1 MKKIILLVLSFL
13 ATTIYAQGNQVTVGT
28 PECGRSISKAAPARY
43 DYVLEK
49 ENSWASMLYNASQ
62 ISASGAIKGL
72 AFYADCMTSEECTF
86 DTAKNQKIYLKEV
99 DFNQFNSTSEP
110 DLSTFTK
117 VYDGDITWKRGLI
130 GQIENSKTQIAF
142 DTEFKYSGKKSLVV
156 YFSNENNTPLGGY
169 MGCGTSP
176 SFLWDDK
183 AGEKSIIYENFKKGE
198 KIASGSFGKERPVTR
213 FYFDEMNTEDFT
225 PSEQKATITAD
236 TKTIRANGVSSSLIT
251 VQLYNKDGSIL
262 KYANQ
267 RVTLS
272 TTAGVLGSVMD
283 KKDGTYTAYL
293 TSSTEEETAV
303 ISGMLNGVMIRDTEE
318 VKFTKNKNTGA
329 EEAEEE
335 NETPS
340 TDNGTKSNNLVQGF
354 SPNNDGTNDTW
365 QIFSN
370 TDIATKYPNNSLFIF
385 NRLGYQVY
393 DAAPYKDDWNGE
405 SNGKITVSKDA
416 KLPVGSYYF
425 IFNTGQDKEI
435 IKGWVQINY

>member
-1 MKKIILLVLSFL
+1 MKKIFLLVLSFL

-28 PECGRSISKAAPARY
+28 PKCGSSISKAAPARY

-49 ENSWASMLYNASQ
+49 ENSWASMLYNPSQ

-72 AFYADCMTSEECTF
+72 AFYVDCMTFNECNF

-117 VYDGDITWKRGLI
+117 VYDGDITWKRGLT
-130 GQIENSKTQIAF
+130 IENSKTQVVF
-142 DTEFKYSGKKSLVV
+142 DTEFEYSGKKSLVV
-156 YFSNENNTPLGGY
+156 YFGNENNKPLGGY
-169 MGCGTSP
+169 TGCGTSP
-176 SFLWDDK
+176 SFLWND
-183 AGEKSIIYENFKKGE
+183 AGENTVVYEVFKKGE
-198 KIASGSFGKERPVTR
+198 KKGEGNYAKELPVTR

-251 VQLYNKDGSIL
+251 VQLYNEDGSVL
-262 KYANQ
+262 QYANQ

-318 VKFTKNKNTGA
+318 VKFTKNKITDS
-329 EEAEEE
+329 E
-335 NETPS
+335 NDQIHT
-340 TDNGTKSNNLVQGF
+340 TDDITKSNNLVQGF
-354 SPNNDGTNDTW
+354 SPNNDGINDTW

-405 SNGKITVSKDA
+405 SNGKITISKDA
-416 KLPVGSYYF
+416 KLPIGSYYF

>member
-1 MKKIILLVLSFL
+1 MKKIFLLVLSFL

-28 PECGRSISKAAPARY
+28 PKCGSSISKAAPARY

-49 ENSWASMLYNASQ
+49 ENSWASMLYNPSQ
-62 ISASGAIKGL
+62 ISAYGAIKGL
-72 AFYADCMTSEECTF
+72 AFYVDCMTFNECNF

-117 VYDGDITWKRGLI
+117 VYDGDITWKRGLT
-130 GQIENSKTQIAF
+130 IENSKTQVVF
-142 DTEFKYSGKKSLVV
+142 DTEFEYSGKKSLVV
-156 YFSNENNTPLGGY
+156 YFSNENNKPLGGY
-169 MGCGTSP
+169 TGCGTSP
-176 SFLWDDK
+176 SFLWND
-183 AGEKSIIYENFKKGE
+183 AGENTVVYEVFKKGE
-198 KIASGSFGKERPVTR
+198 KKGEGNYAKELPVTR

-251 VQLYNKDGSIL
+251 VQLYNEDGSVL
-262 KYANQ
+262 QYANQ

-318 VKFTKNKNTGA
+318 VKFTKNKITDS
-329 EEAEEE
+329 E
-335 NETPS
+335 NDQIPT
-340 TDNGTKSNNLVQGF
+340 TDDITKSNNLVQGF
-354 SPNNDGTNDTW
+354 SPNNDGINDTW

-405 SNGKITVSKDA
+405 SNGKITISKDA
-416 KLPVGSYYF
+416 KLPIGSYYF

>member
-1 MKKIILLVLSFL
+1 MKKIFLLVLSFL

-28 PECGRSISKAAPARY
+28 PKCGSSISKAAPARY

-49 ENSWASMLYNASQ
+49 ENSWASMLYNPSQ

-72 AFYADCMTSEECTF
+72 VFYVDCMTFNECNF

-110 DLSTFTK
+110 DLTTFTK
-117 VYDGDITWKRGLI
+117 VYDGDITWKRGLT
-130 GQIENSKTQIAF
+130 IENSKTQVVF
-142 DTEFKYSGKKSLVV
+142 DTEFEYSGKKSLVV
-156 YFSNENNTPLGGY
+156 YFSNENNKLLGGY
-169 MGCGTSP
+169 TGCGTSP
-176 SFLWDDK
+176 SFLWND
-183 AGEKSIIYENFKKGE
+183 AGENTVVYEVFKKGE
-198 KIASGSFGKERPVTR
+198 KKGEGNYAKELPVTR

-251 VQLYNKDGSIL
+251 VQLYNEDGSVL
-262 KYANQ
+262 QYANQ

-318 VKFTKNKNTGA
+318 VKFTKNKITDS
-329 EEAEEE
+329 E
-335 NETPS
+335 NDQIPT
-340 TDNGTKSNNLVQGF
+340 TDDITKSNNLVQGF
-354 SPNNDGTNDTW
+354 SPNNDGINDTW

-405 SNGKITVSKDA
+405 SNGKITISKDA
-416 KLPVGSYYF
+416 KLPIGSYYF

>member
-110 DLSTFTK
+110 DLATFTK

-236 TKTIRANGVSSSLIT
+236 AKTIRANGVSSSLIT
-251 VQLYNKDGSIL
+251 
-262 KYANQ
+262 
-267 RVTLS
+267 
-272 TTAGVLGSVMD
+272 
-283 KKDGTYTAYL
+283 
-293 TSSTEEETAV
+293 
-303 ISGMLNGVMIRDTEE
+303 
-318 VKFTKNKNTGA
+318 
-329 EEAEEE
+329 
-335 NETPS
+335 
-340 TDNGTKSNNLVQGF
+340 
-354 SPNNDGTNDTW
+354 
-365 QIFSN
+365 
-370 TDIATKYPNNSLFIF
+370 
-385 NRLGYQVY
+385 
-393 DAAPYKDDWNGE
+393 
-405 SNGKITVSKDA
+405 
-416 KLPVGSYYF
+416 
-425 IFNTGQDKEI
+425 
-435 IKGWVQINY
+435 